1 MYASCE
7 QLFQPHLKAKPVV
20 VLSNNDGCVIARS
33 AEAKAL
39 GIPMGAPMFKIR
51 DMMRRNQVE
60 VFSSNYTLYGN
71 MSARVMETIESL
83 VPQVEVY
90 SIDEAFADLT
100 GIDPVEPLC
109 RQLKETIYRNVG
121 LPVCVGASS
130 TKTLAKLANRAAK
143 KYRGARGVIDLTNPQ
158 RQQKLLALTD
168 VSDVWGVGPRLVK
181 RLRDMGIQ
189 TALDLAQCD
198 PEHIRSQFSVVLART
213 VRELNGES
221 CIELE
226 TAQVE
231 QQQIMCS
238 RSFGQ
243 RVTDR
248 GALREALVRHTANAC
263 QRLRAQ
269 SMVAGQY
276 SIFIRTSPFSGD
288 PYYANSI
295 NERLPWPTDDT
306 GVLLKRADRLLD
318 HIWRDGFRYAKAG
331 VMLTD
336 LYPLTANQPD
346 LFQESTSQ
354 PRRQELLS
362 LVDRLNRE
370 RRGTVTFASEG
381 QQTGAATA
389 MRQDRLSPRFTTR
402 FDEVPRARLD

>member
-1 MYASCE
+1 
-7 QLFQPHLKAKPVV
+7 
-20 VLSNNDGCVIARS
+20 
-33 AEAKAL
+33 
-39 GIPMGAPMFKIR
+39 
-51 DMMRRNQVE
+51 
-60 VFSSNYTLYGN
+60 

-83 VPQVEVY
+83 VPRVEVY

-100 GIDPVEPLC
+100 GIDSVEPVC
-109 RQLKETIYRNVG
+109 RQIRETIYRNVG

-143 KYRGARGVIDLTNPQ
+143 RYRGTRGVVDLTDPQ
-158 RQQKLLALTD
+158 RQKKLLALTD

-181 RLRDMGIQ
+181 RLREMGVH
-189 TALDLAQCD
+189 TALDLAQSD
-198 PEHIRSQFSVVLART
+198 PNQIHSQFSVVLART

-226 TAQVE
+226 TAQPE

-248 GALREALVRHTANAC
+248 SALREALVRYTANAC

-288 PYYANSI
+288 PFYSNSI
-295 NERLPWPTDDT
+295 SEQLPWPTDDT
-306 GVLLKRADRLLD
+306 SVLLNRADRLLD

-331 VMLTD
+331 VLLTD
-336 LYPLTANQPD
+336 LYPLTARQPD
-346 LFQESTSQ
+346 LFQGESNQ
-354 PRRQELLS
+354 PKRQALLS
-362 LVDRLNRE
+362 LVDRLNSE
-370 RRGTVTFASEG
+370 CRGAITFASEG
-381 QQTGAATA
+381 TKTGPTN

-402 FDEVPRARLD
+402 FTEVPRARLD